1 MSDSQ
6 KKKRSK
12 EDTELQ
18 REIRAGRKF
27 TLSEAIGRMAGPGA
41 MKGVSPI
48 SRKKQ
53 AENEIES
60 YLKSHLSDT
69 SGALRTVVLRRL
81 SSSEHLD
88 GRYDQPLQFLADG
101 LRHVLASELRLRDVV
116 TDADIE
122 WGRITGERPFFEK
135 EGSSPHPDDPFT
147 LQSVRTA
154 LTELLAGLEPK
165 SNLNS

>member
-1 MSDSQ
+1 MSDQ
-6 KKKRSK
+6 KNNSSSPT
-12 EDTELQ
+12 DAELQ

-53 AENEIES
+53 AENEIETF
-60 YLKSHLSDT
+60 LKQQLSDT
-69 SGALRTVVLRRL
+69 CGALRTVLMRRL
-81 SSSEHLD
+81 GSSEHLD
-88 GRYDQPLQFLADG
+88 SRYDQPLQFLADG
-101 LRHVLASELRLRDVV
+101 LRHVLASELRLRDLV

-135 EGSSPHPDDPFT
+135 AGTPPHPDDPYT
-147 LQSVRTA
+147 IQSVRIT
-154 LTELLAGLEPK
+154 LSELLAGLELD
-165 SNLNS
+165 SNQNS